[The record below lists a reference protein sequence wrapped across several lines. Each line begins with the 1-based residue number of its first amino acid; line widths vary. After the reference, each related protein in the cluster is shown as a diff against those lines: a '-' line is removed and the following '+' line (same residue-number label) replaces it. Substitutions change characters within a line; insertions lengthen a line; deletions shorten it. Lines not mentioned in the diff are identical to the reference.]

1 MLIEQAIMTYL
12 MAQSGITGLVGT
24 RIHYVQAPQDVEKP
38 FLVVTKVSGIRE
50 HSHDGSSKLAHP
62 RFQFSI
68 FAETYSAA
76 KAITS
81 VLQAALQGYT
91 GILRGRREVVEW
103 LKRTKKVK
111 VPKYQLKEWGIEEAQ
126 DD

>member
-1 MLIEQAIMTYL
+1 MEAKDTVIGKVQRDNIFYRGIGTLEGVCKMQAEITWDIAFKAGEKQAYDKATQ
-12 MAQSGITGLVGT
+12 MAEESIVKAYKAGKEEESTQVYHAGI
-24 RIHYVQAPQDVEKP
+24 
-38 FLVVTKVSGIRE
+38 
-50 HSHDGSSKLAHP
+50 HD
-62 RFQFSI
+62 
-68 FAETYSAA
+68 
-76 KAITS
+76 
-81 VLQAALQGYT
+81 